1 MNQCTKGDVAMSL
14 DLHQV
19 IAGYMEVAIGVAIAI
34 AILVLT
40 HRHEKRNIRSRRL
53 LDIHSSVAQSY
64 HLICDARWICRP
76 RPTNVEAYYKLLIAI
91 GEQRGVFIDALN
103 ELKSASLVSKEDLV
117 IADETLCSIDKYLLE
132 LLEESTDFDEKTGIP
147 IPKDGELQNLFEDK
161 NKFPV
166 YRDFVSVWST
176 LAKLEK
182 GCMANDRFRKPYKKL
197 VVLLEKYLQ
206 E

>member
-1 MNQCTKGDVAMSL
+1 MSL

-19 IAGYMEVAIGVAIAI
+19 IAGYLEVAVGVAIAT

-40 HRHEKRNIRSRRL
+40 RRHEKRNMRSRRL

-76 RPTNVEAYYKLLIAI
+76 RPTNVEAYYKLLVAI

-103 ELKSASLVSKEDLV
+103 ELKSASLVSKEDV
-117 IADETLCSIDKYLLE
+117 SVANDALCSIDEYLLE

-161 NKFPV
+161 GRFPL
-166 YRDFVSVWST
+166 YRDFISVWST
-176 LAKLEK
+176 LAKSEK

-197 VVLLEKYLQ
+197 AALLEKYLQ

>member
-1 MNQCTKGDVAMSL
+1 MSL

-19 IAGYMEVAIGVAIAI
+19 ISGYMEVAVGVAIAV

-40 HRHEKRNIRSRRL
+40 RRHEKRNMRSRRL
-53 LDIHSSVAQSY
+53 LDIHSGVSKSY

-103 ELKSASLVSKEDLV
+103 ELKSASLLSTDDLSV
-117 IADETLCSIDKYLLE
+117 ANDTLCSIDKYLLE
-132 LLEESTDFDEKTGIP
+132 LLEESTHFDAKSGIP
-147 IPKDGELQNLFEDK
+147 IPKDGELQHLFTDEG
-161 NKFPV
+161 KFPL

-176 LAKLEK
+176 LAKSEK
-182 GCMANDRFRKPYKKL
+182 GCMANDRFRVPYKKL
-197 VVLLEKYLQ
+197 AALLEKYLQ